1 MGLSTQVEASDKGSR
16 RFNPLRDE
24 EVISEVE
31 DEYARSSRRASP
43 PGTIGEAHEYMSE
56 NIESNVVHKIK

>member
-1 MGLSTQVEASDKGSR
+1 M
-16 RFNPLRDE
+16 RDE

-56 NIESNVVHKIK
+56 NIESNVVHKIKQNKGGN